1 MPNTPHRIGLLG
13 GSFNPAHAGH
23 LHISLEALKKLGL
36 DQIWWLVSP
45 QNPLK
50 PAKGMAPY
58 AERFAS
64 ALEVTKDNT
73 TKIKVNDF
81 EEKNGLTF
89 TYETLKALK
98 KRYPKTQFVWIMGA
112 DNLAHFHRWQHWR
125 EIARMLPMAIFD
137 RAPFSHTA
145 LRTKAAQSLAKL
157 RLPEN
162 KTASIIRKPGHWI
175 YMYLLARRHAASS
188 TEIRASKKV
197 LS

>member
-1 MPNTPHRIGLLG
+1 MANSAQRIGLLG

-23 LHISLEALKKLGL
+23 LHISREALKKLQL

-58 AERFAS
+58 KERFDS
-64 ALEVTKDNT
+64 ALAITKGHG
-73 TKIKVNDF
+73 KVHVSNF
-81 EEKNGLTF
+81 EATHGLTY
-89 TYETLKALK
+89 TYETLRALK
-98 KRYPKTQFVWIMGA
+98 RRYPKTQFVWIMGA
-112 DNLAHFHRWQHWR
+112 DNLAGFHRWQHWR
-125 EIARMLPMAIFD
+125 EIARMMPMAIFD

-145 LRTKAAQSLAKL
+145 LRTKAAQALAKL

-162 KTASIIRKPGHWI
+162 KISSIIGKPGQWV

-188 TEIRASKKV
+188 TEIRKQSKA
-197 LS
+197 